1 MDKTQLLALIRDE
14 VRKGTVTSEDV
25 RNALSQQGEMSVADT
40 SSNITNVFYVIG
52 AIIAVIGVVIL
63 VAQNWEEIGFFGR
76 VVVTAGIAT
85 ATYFGALYMTKP
97 HQRILSQ
104 VFFAISAALAP
115 VAVLVFLRE
124 AEMSLTPAIN
134 ALSGF
139 LFGSLFLSAFWHTR
153 RNILVLLSVMYFSW
167 AYLATIAGLFDV
179 TADVGRC
186 TVMVLGISYLLVAY
200 YYHLSREST
209 ERGERMEK
217 KAVEN
222 VLYGIGMSAVLAP
235 ALFFGGLF
243 DLLSL
248 ALIFGAF
255 YLSVY
260 VKSRTM
266 LMSGALFLMIWIIK
280 MTSEYFADSI
290 SWPLALIVVGFLVIG
305 VGYGTFYVNRKFLST
320 KSTT

>member
-1 MDKTQLLALIRDE
+1 
-14 VRKGTVTSEDV
+14 
-25 RNALSQQGEMSVADT
+25 
-40 SSNITNVFYVIG
+40 
-52 AIIAVIGVVIL
+52 
-63 VAQNWEEIGFFGR
+63 
-76 VVVTAGIAT
+76 
-85 ATYFGALYMTKP
+85 MTKP

-115 VAVLVFLRE
+115 IGIAVFVRQ
-124 AEMSLTPAIN
+124 AEMTLTPAVH
-134 ALSGF
+134 ALIG
-139 LFGSLFLSAFWHTR
+139 LLLGSLFLSAFWHTR
-153 RNILVLLSVMYFSW
+153 RNILVLLSVGYFSW

-179 TADVGRC
+179 TADVGKC
-186 TVMVLGISYLLVAY
+186 TAMVLGVSYLLVAY
-200 YYHLSREST
+200 YYHIHRESL
-209 ERGERMEK
+209 EKGERMEK

-222 VLYGIGMSAVLAP
+222 VLYGLGTLAILAP

-266 LMSGALFLMIWIIK
+266 LMSGALFLMIWIVK
-280 MTSEYFADSI
+280 MTSKYFADSI

-305 VGYGTFYVNRKFLST
+305 VGYVTFYVNRKFLSAT
-320 KSTT
+320 PAK

>member
-1 MDKTQLLALIRDE
+1 MEKTQLLALIREE
-14 VRKGTVTSEDV
+14 VGKGTVTTDEI
-25 RNALSQQGEMSVADT
+25 RNALSEHKEVSGADT
-40 SSNITNVFYVIG
+40 ASNITNVFYVIG

-63 VAQNWEEIGFFGR
+63 VAQNWNEIGFFGR
-76 VVVTAGIAT
+76 AIVTAGIAT

-115 VAVLVFLRE
+115 IGIAVFVRE
-124 AEMSLTPAIN
+124 AGMTLSPSVH
-134 ALSGF
+134 ALLG
-139 LFGSLFLSAFWHTR
+139 LLLGSLFLSAFWHAR

-179 TADVGRC
+179 TGDVGKC
-186 TVMVLGISYLLVAY
+186 TAMVLGVSYLLVAY
-200 YYHLSREST
+200 YYHKNRESL
-209 ERGERMEK
+209 EKGERTEK
-217 KAVEN
+217 RIVEN
-222 VLYGIGMSAVLAP
+222 ILYGIGTSAILAP
-235 ALFFGGLF
+235 ALFFGGMF

-248 ALIFGAF
+248 ALVFGAF

-266 LMSGALFLMIWIIK
+266 LMSGALFLMIWIVK
-280 MTSEYFADSI
+280 MTSKYFADSI

-320 KSTT
+320 KTTA

>member
-1 MDKTQLLALIRDE
+1 MDKTQLLTLIREKIQD
-14 VRKGTVTSEDV
+14 GTVTSDEV
-25 RNALSQQGEMSVADT
+25 RSVAGNVIEVKTD
-40 SSNITNVFYVIG
+40 SSVHITNIFYIIG
-52 AIIAVIGVVIL
+52 AIIAVVGVVIL
-63 VAQNWEEIGFFGR
+63 VAQNWKEIGFFGR

-85 ATYFGALYMTKP
+85 ATYFSALYMTKP

-104 VFFAISAALAP
+104 VFFAIAAALAP
-115 VAVLVFLRE
+115 IGIVVFVGE
-124 AEMSLTPAIN
+124 AEMTITPVVHVLTG
-134 ALSGF
+134 L
-139 LFGSLFLSAFWHTR
+139 LLGSLFASAFWHTR
-153 RNILVLLSVMYFSW
+153 RNILVLLSVAYFSW
-167 AYLATIAGLFDV
+167 AYLATVAGLFDV
-179 TADVGRC
+179 TADMGKF
-186 TVMVLGISYLLVAY
+186 TAMVLGFSYLLVAY
-200 YYHLSREST
+200 YYHLNRVSA

-255 YLSVY
+255 YLSVF

-280 MTSEYFADSI
+280 MTSEYFADSV

-305 VGYGTFYVNRKFLST
+305 VGYGTFFVNRKFLST
-320 KSTT
+320 KTTT